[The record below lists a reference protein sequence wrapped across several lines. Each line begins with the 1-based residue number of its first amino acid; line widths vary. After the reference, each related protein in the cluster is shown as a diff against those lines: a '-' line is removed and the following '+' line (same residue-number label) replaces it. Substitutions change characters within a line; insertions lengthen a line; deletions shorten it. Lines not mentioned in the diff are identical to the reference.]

1 MLNGQGIFPL
11 AIRLFEIGQV
21 PRRRGYC
28 CTAWSRLPDDEPPV
42 FAGSDGF
49 ARLYGFSQQGLDTDP
64 RVRQGLDR
72 IFRKGLI
79 HDRGSIDPLGLKR
92 LALRIGYFDDALS
105 GYGGG
110 QAS

>member
-21 PRRRGYC
+21 PRRRGYG
-28 CTAWSRLPDDEPPV
+28 CTAWSRLPDDASV

-79 HDRGSIDPLGLKR
+79 HNRGSIDPLGLKR
-92 LALRIGYFDDALS
+92 LALRHARKTHHQNNRC
-105 GYGGG
+105 GG